1 MSISSSIKRA
11 SGRNSCRH
19 DRACLTGSFPSVPP
33 MKTTMK
39 LLLTTAAALVFCA
52 QLTASAKDIVYLT
65 PGLDL
70 PFWRYLSKGVESVA
84 KKEGYGFQAFD
95 SHNDA
100 QTQLKNAQDAIA
112 RGVAGIAISPTD
124 SSTCPSVLALAQKAN
139 IPVVIA
145 DIGTNE
151 GEYVSF
157 IISDNREGA
166 YGTGKA
172 LVAAMKEKGMADGT
186 AGLVTISLTR
196 NNGKLRTTGFR
207 TALEEGGIKECALEQ
222 MQNYS
227 ATETFKY
234 VQDMLTANPN
244 MKGLFI
250 ETDQPTMGA
259 LRAIKA
265 ARRDGSILVAGF
277 DGIPEFVELL
287 KQGQIVASGM
297 QQPYLMGVRSGEA
310 LLKHL
315 KGESVEK
322 QILVPIMVVT
332 SKNIDQVLPT
342 IKETVFANEMQ

>member
-1 MSISSSIKRA
+1 MR
-11 SGRNSCRH
+11 
-19 DRACLTGSFPSVPP
+19 PP
-33 MKTTMK
+33 MKMTFQF
-39 LLLTTAAALVFCA
+39 LFCA
-52 QLTASAKDIVYLT
+52 VMALGFWSQLTASAKDIVYLA

-70 PFWRYLSKGVESVA
+70 PFWRYLSEGVESVA

-112 RGVAGIAISPTD
+112 RGVAGIVISPTD

-172 LVAAMKEKGMADGT
+172 LVAAMKEKGMTDGT
-186 AGLVTISLTR
+186 VGLVTISLTR
-196 NNGKLRTTGFR
+196 NNGKLRTAGFR
-207 TALEEGGIKECALEQ
+207 AALEEGGIKESALEQ

-244 MKGLFI
+244 MKGLLIKTNTPPI
-250 ETDQPTMGA
+250 EV
-259 LRAIKA
+259 LRA
-265 ARRDGSILVAGF
+265 
-277 DGIPEFVELL
+277 
-287 KQGQIVASGM
+287 QTQ
-297 QQPYLMGVRSGEA
+297 
-310 LLKHL
+310 
-315 KGESVEK
+315 
-322 QILVPIMVVT
+322 
-332 SKNIDQVLPT
+332 
-342 IKETVFANEMQ
+342 

>member
-1 MSISSSIKRA
+1 
-11 SGRNSCRH
+11 
-19 DRACLTGSFPSVPP
+19 
-33 MKTTMK
+33 MKTTIHSLFRVAGALT
-39 LLLTTAAALVFCA
+39 LLF
-52 QLTASAKDIVYLT
+52 QLHASAKDIVYLT

-70 PFWRYLSKGVESVA
+70 PFWRYLSEGIESVA
-84 KKEGYGFQAFD
+84 KKEGYGYQAFD

-112 RGVAGIAISPTD
+112 RGVAGILISPTD

-172 LVAAMKEKGMADGT
+172 LSAAMKEKGMADGT
-186 AGLVTISLTR
+186 VGLVTISLTR
-196 NNGKLRTTGFR
+196 NNGKQRTAGFR
-207 TALEEGGIKECALEQ
+207 AALTEGGIKECALEQ

-227 ATETFKY
+227 ASETFKY

-265 ARRDGSILVAGF
+265 ARREGSILVAGF
-277 DGIPEFVELL
+277 DGIPEFVDLL
-287 KQGQIVASGM
+287 RQGQIVASGM

-315 KGESVEK
+315 KGEPVDK
-322 QILVPIMVVT
+322 QILVPILIVT
-332 SKNIDQVLPT
+332 SKNVDQMLPT
-342 IKETVFANEMQ
+342 IKETVFANEMK

>member
-1 MSISSSIKRA
+1 MRSPIHLTLKTL
-11 SGRNSCRH
+11 SGAGIALAFS
-19 DRACLTGSFPSVPP
+19 
-33 MKTTMK
+33 
-39 LLLTTAAALVFCA
+39 ALVA
-52 QLTASAKDIVYLT
+52 ASAKDIVYLT

-70 PFWRYLSKGVESVA
+70 PFWRYLSKGIEDVA
-84 KKEGYGFQAFD
+84 KKEGYGYQAFD

-112 RGVAGIAISPTD
+112 RGVAGICISPTD

-139 IPVVIA
+139 IPVVIS

-166 YGTGKA
+166 NGTGKA
-172 LVAAMKEKGMADGT
+172 LVAAMKEKGMTDGT
-186 AGLVTISLTR
+186 VGLVTISLTR
-196 NNGKLRTTGFR
+196 NNGKKRTEGFR
-207 TALEEGGIKECALEQ
+207 AALTEGGLKECALEQ
-222 MQNYS
+222 MQNYTAS
-227 ATETFKY
+227 ETFKY

-244 MKGLFI
+244 MKGLFV

-277 DGIPEFVELL
+277 DGIPEFVDLL

-310 LLKHL
+310 LVKHL
-315 KGESVEK
+315 KGEQVEK
-322 QILVPIMVVT
+322 QILVPIVVVT
-332 SKNIDQVLPT
+332 SKNIDEMLPT
-342 IKETVFANEMQ
+342 IKQTVFANEMK

>member
-1 MSISSSIKRA
+1 MHPPVKNTLVGLCCAAIALSL
-11 SGRNSCRH
+11 
-19 DRACLTGSFPSVPP
+19 CL
-33 MKTTMK
+33 
-39 LLLTTAAALVFCA
+39 

-84 KKEGYGFQAFD
+84 QKEGYGYQAFD

-112 RGVAGIAISPTD
+112 RGVAGIVISPTD

-145 DIGTNE
+145 D
-151 GEYVSF
+151 
-157 IISDNREGA
+157 NREGA

-172 LVAAMKEKGMADGT
+172 LVAAMKEKGMTDGT
-186 AGLVTISLTR
+186 VGLVTISLTR
-196 NNGKLRTTGFR
+196 NNGKLRTAGFR
-207 TALEEGGIKECALEQ
+207 AALQEGGIKESALEQ
-222 MQNYS
+222 MQNYTAS
-227 ATETFKY
+227 ETFKY
-234 VQDMLTANPN
+234 TQDMLTANPN
-244 MKGLFI
+244 MKGMFI

-277 DGIPEFVELL
+277 DGIPEFVDLL
-287 KQGQIVASGM
+287 KKGEIVVSGM

-310 LLKHL
+310 LFKHL
-315 KGESVEK
+315 KGEQVEK
-322 QILVPIMVVT
+322 QVLVPIVIVT
-332 SKNIDQVLPT
+332 SKNIDEMLPT
-342 IKETVFANEMQ
+342 IKETVFANEMK

>member
-1 MSISSSIKRA
+1 MKVPQKKAIKI
-11 SGRNSCRH
+11 
-19 DRACLTGSFPSVPP
+19 
-33 MKTTMK
+33 
-39 LLLTTAAALVFCA
+39 LLSAATAFALCA

-84 KKEGYGFQAFD
+84 TKEGYGFQAFD

-112 RGVAGIAISPTD
+112 RGVAGIVISPTD

-139 IPVVIA
+139 IPVVIG

-157 IISDNREGA
+157 IISDNKEGA
-166 YGTGKA
+166 YGSGKA

-186 AGLVTISLTR
+186 VGLVTISLTR
-196 NNGKLRTTGFR
+196 NNGKLRTSGFR
-207 TALEEGGIKECALEQ
+207 QALQEGGIKECALEQ

-234 VQDMLTANPN
+234 TQDMLTANPN
-244 MKGLFI
+244 MKGMFI

-265 ARRDGSILVAGF
+265 ARRDGTILVAGF
-277 DGIPEFVELL
+277 DGIPEFVDLL
-287 KQGQIVASGM
+287 KQGQIVVSGM
-297 QQPYLMGVRSGEA
+297 QQPYLMGVKSGEA
-310 LLKHL
+310 LIKHL

-322 QILVPIMVVT
+322 QILVPIVIVT
-332 SKNIDQVLPT
+332 SKNIDEMLPT
-342 IKETVFANEMQ
+342 IKETVFANEMK

>member
-1 MSISSSIKRA
+1 MRSPI
-11 SGRNSCRH
+11 
-19 DRACLTGSFPSVPP
+19 
-33 MKTTMK
+33 KTTSK
-39 LLLTTAAALVFCA
+39 RLFALTAWLAFCSSLTT
-52 QLTASAKDIVYLT
+52 SAKDVVYLT

-70 PFWRYLSKGVESVA
+70 PFWRYLSKGIESVA
-84 KKEGYGFQAFD
+84 KKEGYGYQAFD

-112 RGVAGIAISPTD
+112 RGVAGIVISPTD

-172 LVAAMKEKGMADGT
+172 LVAAMKDKGMTDGT
-186 AGLVTISLTR
+186 VGLVTISLTR
-196 NNGKLRTTGFR
+196 NNGKQRTAGFR
-207 TALEEGGIKECALEQ
+207 AALQEGGLKESALEQ
-222 MQNYS
+222 MQNYTAS
-227 ATETFKY
+227 ETFKY

-244 MKGLFI
+244 MKGIFI

-277 DGIPEFVELL
+277 DGIPEFVDLL
-287 KQGQIVASGM
+287 KQSQIVASGM

-310 LLKHL
+310 LFKHL

-322 QILVPIMVVT
+322 QILVPILIVT
-332 SKNIDQVLPT
+332 SKNIDQMLPT
-342 IKETVFANEMQ
+342 IKETVFANEMR

>member
-1 MSISSSIKRA
+1 MRSPIHLTLKTL
-11 SGRNSCRH
+11 SGAGIALAFS
-19 DRACLTGSFPSVPP
+19 
-33 MKTTMK
+33 
-39 LLLTTAAALVFCA
+39 ALVA
-52 QLTASAKDIVYLT
+52 ASAKDIVYLT

-70 PFWRYLSKGVESVA
+70 PFWRYLSKGIEDVA
-84 KKEGYGFQAFD
+84 KKEGYGYQAFD

-112 RGVAGIAISPTD
+112 RGVAGICISPTD
-124 SSTCPSVLALAQKAN
+124 SSTCPSVLTLAQKAN
-139 IPVVIA
+139 IPVVIS

-166 YGTGKA
+166 NGTGKA
-172 LVAAMKEKGMADGT
+172 LVAAMKEKGMTDGT
-186 AGLVTISLTR
+186 VGLVTISLTR
-196 NNGKLRTTGFR
+196 NNGKKRTEGFR
-207 TALEEGGIKECALEQ
+207 AALTEGGLKECALEQ
-222 MQNYS
+222 MQNYTAS
-227 ATETFKY
+227 ETFKY

-244 MKGLFI
+244 MKGLFV

-277 DGIPEFVELL
+277 DGIPEFVDLL

-310 LLKHL
+310 LVKHL
-315 KGESVEK
+315 KGEQVEK
-322 QILVPIMVVT
+322 QILVPIVVVT
-332 SKNIDQVLPT
+332 SKNIDEMLPT
-342 IKETVFANEMQ
+342 IKQTVFANEMK